1 MFIEIE
7 KGLTINTSQVTVVE
21 ERDGGKSLI
30 WTGKKSY
37 ASDIPYATIISMLKI
52 DAKGASKLLNG
63 LEALVNNY
71 GQPSP

>member
-1 MFIEIE
+1 
-7 KGLTINTSQVTVVE
+7 
-21 ERDGGKSLI
+21 
-30 WTGKKSY
+30 
-37 ASDIPYATIISMLKI
+37 MLKV